1 MDLSMIAYCGVD
13 CAVCTDYK
21 TNKCPGCR
29 KSVWPD
35 GNPCMPVACCER
47 RGISLCGQ
55 CAEFPCAEMKAF
67 YEESESHKK
76 AYRLMCEIR
85 SGEQELRESV

>member
-1 MDLSMIAYCGVD
+1 MDLIAFCGVD
-13 CAVCTDYK
+13 CAACTDYQ
-21 TNKCPGCR
+21 TNKCAGCR
-29 KSVWPD
+29 NSEWPD
-35 GNPCMPVACCER
+35 GAPCMPVACCER

-55 CAEFPCAEMKAF
+55 CAEFPCPDMQAF

-76 AYRLMCEIR
+76 AYRLMCESR